1 MLWSVLT
8 FACLAQAYGLAEEA
22 LVGVQQ
28 ELETRLQ
35 PPQDLQDTLYKAK
48 DGLPVPPDP
57 VKSALDAFAKQALGN
72 IGGRV
77 SSTHFDRAQQAR
89 TVAVWQATCFKGN
102 FLSAQR
108 DLNGMLECC

>member
-1 MLWSVLT
+1 MCVKTACYDARGDRSCKFLNQSCVFVDRHMMLCSVLT
-8 FACLAQAYGLAEEA
+8 FACLAQVYGLAEEA

-28 ELETRLQ
+28 ELEARLQ
-35 PPQDLQDTLYKAK
+35 PPKDLQDTLYKAK

-77 SSTHFDRAQQAR
+77 STF
-89 TVAVWQATCFKGN
+89 
-102 FLSAQR
+102 
-108 DLNGMLECC
+108 